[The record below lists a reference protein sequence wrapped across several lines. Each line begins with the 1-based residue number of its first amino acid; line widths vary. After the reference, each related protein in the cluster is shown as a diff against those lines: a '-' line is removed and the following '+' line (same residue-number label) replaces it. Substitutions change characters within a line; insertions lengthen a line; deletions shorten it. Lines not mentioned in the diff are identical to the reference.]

1 MCICATALH
10 VNEILYCCTVG
21 GMFGK
26 EVMVEGNEGN
36 GAEPQIDAIYL
47 ENKMLPEG
55 VGSMSPVLSH
65 AVLPLLVCLH
75 QGLLWLVCVFPLSL
89 FGHTTSS
96 YRNSH

>member
-1 MCICATALH
+1 
-10 VNEILYCCTVG
+10 
-21 GMFGK
+21 MFGRGGI
-26 EVMVEGNEGN
+26 VEGNG
-36 GAEPQIDAIYL
+36 GSATEPQIDAIYL

-75 QGLLWLVCVFPLSL
+75 GGLLWLICFFFFPRGF
-89 FGHTTSS
+89 FGRTSSS